1 MLDNL
6 TEALDKFTTFL
17 RYERNFSEHTVRA
30 YVADVGELLVFA
42 RDNGLELSALNLSDL
57 RAFFRHRSG
66 ISAARAAGERKSYQN
81 QRKISSRSQG
91 RKLASLRSFFHF
103 LVRQNLIPENPAAH
117 LPTPRFF
124 KSLPPVLQPLEMERV
139 LLSEESLPGS
149 LTQALQLRDRAIMEM
164 LYSSGMRISEL
175 LSLKTLNGAPTEL
188 KVTGKGG
195 KDRIV
200 FLGQAARQALEAYLL
215 VRPRFK
221 PQSDALFLNR
231 TGKAL
236 GDRGVRYRFLDYG
249 RRKGLPRRLTPHKFR
264 HSFATDLLTEGA
276 DIRAVQ
282 EMLGHASLST
292 TQIYTAVSRERL
304 QNVYRNCHPHG
315 K

>member
-1 MLDNL
+1 MLDKL

-30 YVADVGELLVFA
+30 YTTDVRELLIFVHE
-42 RDNGLELSALNLSDL
+42 RSLSLSSLNLSDL
-57 RAFFRHRSG
+57 RAFFRERAG
-66 ISAARAAGERKSYQN
+66 ISANGKSLQGP
-81 QRKISSRSQG
+81 RKISSRSQG

-103 LVRQNLIPENPAAH
+103 LVRASLMPENPAVS

-139 LLSEESLPGS
+139 LLSEESPPGS
-149 LTQALQLRDRAIMEM
+149 LAEALQLRDRAIMEM

-175 LSLKTLNGAPTEL
+175 LSLKTVTGAPGEL

-200 FLGQAARQALEAYLL
+200 FLGQSARTALDNYLR
-215 VRPRFK
+215 VRSRFK
-221 PQSDALFLNR
+221 PRSDALFLNR
-231 TGKAL
+231 SGGAL